1 MKKCPKPLGY
11 GIRRTPVVL
20 GLSAALCMP
29 AAFSYANVDNGMDRE
44 SVLSVM
50 QGKTIK
56 GQILDET
63 GESMIGVS
71 VLVKGTTIGTV
82 TDFDGN
88 YTIKA
93 NKGAVITFSYIGYK
107 TQEIKFTGQP
117 TVNIKMVPDNQ
128 TLDEV
133 VVVGYG
139 TMKRSDLTGSV
150 ASIAAKDV
158 EGFKTSSVAGALGGQ
173 IAGVQI
179 TSTDGTPGAGFSINI
194 RGVGTLTGD
203 SSPLYIVDGFEVDD
217 IDYLSNS
224 DIESIE
230 ILKDASSSAI
240 YGARAANGV
249 VLISTKSGKIG
260 KPIINYNGSA
270 SYRKI
275 SKKLDVLSPYE
286 FVKLQGEVNSKYSD
300 SYFKTGND
308 DDGNPYR
315 YQSLDDY
322 IGVSGVNW
330 QDETFNPTW
339 SQDHS
344 LSIMGG
350 TEDTKYN
357 ASFSRY
363 IENGIFKNS
372 GFNKT
377 TGKFRLDQKLSKSL
391 SFNFTVNYALTNREG
406 VGTSG
411 DSGRFNMLA
420 QILSARPTGGLKLTD
435 EELLASAIDPEMLES
450 GESLAQ
456 VNPVKQTE
464 SVTNNKRA
472 EMWSGNASAT
482 WQIIKGLT
490 FKTAGTYN
498 TTNNRTDIFYKD
510 GSKEA
515 YRNGQKPYG
524 RTQMGRDVRW
534 TNSNNLTWKQKVKK
548 HNYDIMLGHEVSF
561 KSTEYLLGE
570 AMDFPFDNLGNDYL
584 GLGAT
589 PSRVESSYS
598 EKTLLSFFARGNYN
612 YDNRYLFTAT
622 VRADG
627 STVFSNKNKWGFFP
641 SFSAA
646 WRVSEEAFMKDVE
659 WVSNFKVRLGW
670 GIVGNDR
677 ISNYLSMDLYEANKY
692 GIGNNTVTVLT
703 PKQLKNANLK
713 WEGASSVNLGVDL
726 GFFDNRLNVTADF
739 FIKDT
744 KDLLLAQSLAHVTGF
759 DSQMQN
765 IGKIQNK
772 GIELSFNSTNIQTRN
787 FTWQTNFNIS
797 FIKNTLKGLASGVES
812 MYARSGFDSNFTA
825 YDYIA
830 TVGQSLGLIYGYE
843 FDGIYQSSDFYTT
856 PDNQLI
862 LKEGITNNAR
872 YGTVKPGVVKYKD
885 QDGDGIITT
894 NDRTVIGNA
903 MPKWYGGITNTFN
916 YKGIDFSFMFQFN
929 YGNDIYNATRL
940 YATQSR
946 SGRRNM
952 LAEVADRWSPT
963 NASNKVPS
971 QDGYIVNDVYSRF
984 IEDGSF
990 LRLKNITLGYTLP
1003 HKWTRKFHASKLRIY
1018 ATGQNLF
1025 CISGYSGYDPE
1036 VNSASSNPMTP
1047 GLDWGAYPKSRVFT
1061 FGIDLQF

>member
-1 MKKCPKPLGY
+1 MYNINFIKS
-11 GIRRTPVVL
+11 I
-20 GLSAALCMP
+20 SARGWFTLLTLILTI
-29 AAFSYANVDNGMDRE
+29 SLYAQNAT
-44 SVLSVM
+44 L
-50 QGKTIK
+50 K
-56 GQILDET
+56 GVIVDET
-63 GESMIGVS
+63 NTPLIGATVQ
-71 VLVKGTTIGTV
+71 VKGTSTGSI
-82 TDFDGN
+82 TDLDGN

-260 KPIINYNGSA
+260 RPIINYNGSA

-286 FVKLQGEVNSKYSD
+286 FVKLQGEVNPKYSD

-308 DDGNPYR
+308 NDGNPYR

-322 IGVSGVNW
+322 IGVNGVNW

-435 EELLASAIDPEMLES
+435 EELLASAIDPEILES

-498 TTNNRTDIFYKD
+498 TTNSRTDIFYKD

-598 EKTLLSFFARGNYN
+598 EKMLLSFFARGNYN

-677 ISNYLSMDLYEANKY
+677 ISNYLSMNLYGANKY

-759 DSQMQN
+759 NSQMQN

-772 GIELSFNSTNIQTRN
+772 GIELSLNSTNIQTRG

-862 LKEGITNNAR
+862 LKEGITNNER

-916 YKGIDFSFMFQFN
+916 YKGVDFSFMFQFN

-1003 HKWTRKFHASKLRIY
+1003 HKWTRKFHASKLRVY

>member
-1 MKKCPKPLGY
+1 MYNINFLKSIGSRGWFTL
-11 GIRRTPVVL
+11 L
-20 GLSAALCMP
+20 ALI
-29 AAFSYANVDNGMDRE
+29 F
-44 SVLSVM
+44 
-50 QGKTIK
+50 TINLYSQNATLK
-56 GQILDET
+56 GVIVDET
-63 GESMIGVS
+63 DIPLIGATVQ
-71 VLVKGTTIGTV
+71 VKGSSTGSI

-88 YTIKA
+88 YLIKA
-93 NKGAVITFSYIGYK
+93 KKGDVITFSYIGYK
-107 TQEIKFTGQP
+107 TQEIKFTGQH

-230 ILKDASSSAI
+230 VLKDASSSAI

-249 VLISTKSGKIG
+249 ILITTKSGKKG

-286 FVKLQGEVNSKYSD
+286 FVKLQGEINSKYSD

-308 DDGNPYR
+308 NDGNPYR

-322 IGVSGVNW
+322 IGLSGVNW

-350 TEDTKYN
+350 TEETKYN

-377 TGKFRLDQKLSKSL
+377 TGKFRLDQKLSKRL

-406 VGTSG
+406 VGTSA

-420 QILSARPTGGLKLTD
+420 QILSARPTGGLKLTN

-456 VNPVKQTE
+456 VNPVMQTE
-464 SVTNNKRA
+464 SVTNYKRA
-472 EMWSGNASAT
+472 EMWSGNASVS

-490 FKTAGTYN
+490 FKTSGTYN
-498 TTNNRTDIFYKD
+498 TTNNRTNIFYKD

-534 TNSNNLTWKQKVKK
+534 TNSNNLTWKQKTKK
-548 HNYDIMLGHEVSF
+548 HNYDIMLGHEISF

-570 AMDFPFDNLGNDYL
+570 AMDFPFDNLGNDFL

-589 PSRVESSYS
+589 PSKVESSYS

-612 YDNRYLFTAT
+612 YDNRYLLTAT
-622 VRADG
+622 IRADG
-627 STVFSNKNKWGFFP
+627 STVFSKKNKWGIFP

-646 WRVSEEAFMKDVE
+646 WRISEEAFMEEVD

-677 ISNYLSMDLYEANKY
+677 ISNYLSMDLYGSNKF
-692 GIGNNTVTVLT
+692 GLGNNTVTVLT

-713 WEGASSVNLGVDL
+713 WEGARSVNLGVDL

-772 GIELSFNSTNIQTRN
+772 GIELSINSTNIQTRN

-843 FDGIYQSSDFYTT
+843 FDGVYQSSEFYTT
-856 PDNQLI
+856 PDNKLI
-862 LKEGITNNAR
+862 LKEGITNNAQ

-903 MPKWYGGITNTFN
+903 IPKWYGGITNTFN
-916 YKGIDFSFMFQFN
+916 YKGIDLSFMFQFN

-1003 HKWTRKFHASKLRIY
+1003 HKLARRLHASKLRLY

-1036 VNSASSNPMTP
+1036 VNSAGNNPMTP

>member
-1 MKKCPKPLGY
+1 MYNINFIKSISTRGWFTLLTL
-11 GIRRTPVVL
+11 ILTISL
-20 GLSAALCMP
+20 
-29 AAFSYANVDNGMDRE
+29 YAQNAT
-44 SVLSVM
+44 L
-50 QGKTIK
+50 K
-56 GQILDET
+56 GVIVDET
-63 GESMIGVS
+63 DTPLIGATVQ
-71 VLVKGTTIGTV
+71 VKGTSTGSI

-173 IAGVQI
+173 IA
-179 TSTDGTPGAGFSINI
+179 STDGTPGAGFSINI

-490 FKTAGTYN
+490 FKTSGTYN

-772 GIELSFNSTNIQTRN
+772 GIELSLNSTNIQTRN

-872 YGTVKPGVVKYKD
+872 YGSVKPGVVKYKD

>member
-1 MKKCPKPLGY
+1 
-11 GIRRTPVVL
+11 
-20 GLSAALCMP
+20 
-29 AAFSYANVDNGMDRE
+29 
-44 SVLSVM
+44 
-50 QGKTIK
+50 
-56 GQILDET
+56 
-63 GESMIGVS
+63 
-71 VLVKGTTIGTV
+71 
-82 TDFDGN
+82 
-88 YTIKA
+88 
-93 NKGAVITFSYIGYK
+93 
-107 TQEIKFTGQP
+107 
-117 TVNIKMVPDNQ
+117 
-128 TLDEV
+128 
-133 VVVGYG
+133 
-139 TMKRSDLTGSV
+139 
-150 ASIAAKDV
+150 
-158 EGFKTSSVAGALGGQ
+158 
-173 IAGVQI
+173 
-179 TSTDGTPGAGFSINI
+179 
-194 RGVGTLTGD
+194 
-203 SSPLYIVDGFEVDD
+203 
-217 IDYLSNS
+217 
-224 DIESIE
+224 
-230 ILKDASSSAI
+230 
-240 YGARAANGV
+240 
-249 VLISTKSGKIG
+249 
-260 KPIINYNGSA
+260 
-270 SYRKI
+270 
-275 SKKLDVLSPYE
+275 
-286 FVKLQGEVNSKYSD
+286 
-300 SYFKTGND
+300 
-308 DDGNPYR
+308 
-315 YQSLDDY
+315 
-322 IGVSGVNW
+322 
-330 QDETFNPTW
+330 
-339 SQDHS
+339 
-344 LSIMGG
+344 
-350 TEDTKYN
+350 
-357 ASFSRY
+357 
-363 IENGIFKNS
+363 
-372 GFNKT
+372 
-377 TGKFRLDQKLSKSL
+377 
-391 SFNFTVNYALTNREG
+391 
-406 VGTSG
+406 
-411 DSGRFNMLA
+411 
-420 QILSARPTGGLKLTD
+420 
-435 EELLASAIDPEMLES
+435 MLES

-490 FKTAGTYN
+490 FKTSGTYN

-830 TVGQSLGLIYGYE
+830 TVGQSLGL
-843 FDGIYQSSDFYTT
+843 
-856 PDNQLI
+856 
-862 LKEGITNNAR
+862 
-872 YGTVKPGVVKYKD
+872 
-885 QDGDGIITT
+885 
-894 NDRTVIGNA
+894 
-903 MPKWYGGITNTFN
+903 
-916 YKGIDFSFMFQFN
+916 
-929 YGNDIYNATRL
+929 
-940 YATQSR
+940 
-946 SGRRNM
+946 
-952 LAEVADRWSPT
+952 
-963 NASNKVPS
+963 
-971 QDGYIVNDVYSRF
+971 
-984 IEDGSF
+984 
-990 LRLKNITLGYTLP
+990 
-1003 HKWTRKFHASKLRIY
+1003 RI
-1018 ATGQNLF
+1018 
-1025 CISGYSGYDPE
+1025 
-1036 VNSASSNPMTP
+1036 
-1047 GLDWGAYPKSRVFT
+1047 
-1061 FGIDLQF
+1061 

>member
-1 MKKCPKPLGY
+1 MYYTNIIKS
-11 GIRRTPVVL
+11 ISAR
-20 GLSAALCMP
+20 GLFTLLALIMSISLH
-29 AAFSYANVDNGMDRE
+29 AQNATV
-44 SVLSVM
+44 
-50 QGKTIK
+50 K
-56 GQILDET
+56 GVIVDET
-63 GESMIGVS
+63 DTPLIGATVQ
-71 VLVKGTTIGTV
+71 VKGTATGSI

-107 TQEIKFTGQP
+107 TQEIKFTGQSP
-117 TVNIKMVPDNQ
+117 LNVKMIPDNQ

-230 ILKDASSSAI
+230 VLKDASSSAI

-249 VLISTKSGKIG
+249 VLITTKSGKTGRPTIT
-260 KPIINYNGSA
+260 YNGSA

-300 SYFKTGND
+300 SYFKPGND
-308 DDGNPYR
+308 DNDIPYR

-322 IGVSGVNW
+322 MGVKGVNW

-350 TEDTKYN
+350 TDDSKYN

-372 GFNKT
+372 GFDKT

-391 SFNFTVNYALTNREG
+391 SFNITVNYALTNRKG
-406 VGTSG
+406 VGTSA
-411 DSGRFNMLA
+411 DTGRFNMLA
-420 QILSARPTGGLKLTD
+420 QIISARPTAGNRMTD
-435 EELLASAIDPEMLES
+435 DELLNAFIDPTMLED
-450 GESLAQ
+450 GNDNIAQ
-456 VNPVKQTE
+456 VNPVLQTE
-464 SVTNNKRA
+464 NVTNKKRS
-472 EMWSGNASAT
+472 EYWSANGALN
-482 WQIIKGLT
+482 WEIRKGLT
-490 FKTAGTYN
+490 FRTAATYN
-498 TTNNRTDIFYKD
+498 TTNTRTDIFYSQKT
-510 GSKEA
+510 KEA
-515 YRNGQKPYG
+515 YRNGGKPYG
-524 RTQMGRDVRW
+524 SSQMQRDSRW
-534 TNSNNLTWKQKVKK
+534 VNSNTLTWKQKIKK
-548 HNYDIMLGHEVSF
+548 HQYDVMLGHEVSH
-561 KSTEYLLGE
+561 KTTEYLYGQ

-589 PSRVESSYS
+589 PSKVESSYS
-598 EKTLLSFFARGNYN
+598 EKMLLSFFARGNYN
-612 YDNRYLFTAT
+612 YDNRYLLTAT

-646 WRVSEEAFMKDVE
+646 WRVSEEAFMKDVD

-677 ISNYLSMDLYEANKY
+677 ISNYLSMDLYEASKY
-692 GIGNNTVTVLT
+692 GVGNNTVTVLT

-713 WEGASSVNLGVDL
+713 WEGSSTINLGVDL
-726 GFFDNRLNVTADF
+726 GFLDNRLNVTADF
-739 FIKDT
+739 FVKNT

-772 GIELSFNSTNIQTRN
+772 GIELSLNSTNIQTRD
-787 FTWQTNFNIS
+787 FSWQTNFNIS

-830 TVGQSLGLIYGYE
+830 TVGLIYGYE
-843 FDGIYQSSDFYTT
+843 FDGVYQSSDFYTT

-862 LKEGITNNAR
+862 LKEGVTNNAR

-903 MPKWYGGITNTFN
+903 MPKWFGGITNTFD
-916 YKGIDFSFMFQFN
+916 YKGIDFSFMLQFN

-940 YATQSR
+940 YSTQSR
-946 SGRRNM
+946 NGRRNM

-963 NASNKVPS
+963 NTSNLVPS

>member
-1 MKKCPKPLGY
+1 MYNINFIKSISVRGWFTLLTL
-11 GIRRTPVVL
+11 ILTINL
-20 GLSAALCMP
+20 
-29 AAFSYANVDNGMDRE
+29 YAQNTT
-44 SVLSVM
+44 L
-50 QGKTIK
+50 K
-56 GQILDET
+56 GVIVDET
-63 GESMIGVS
+63 DTPLIGATVQ
-71 VLVKGTTIGTV
+71 VKGTSTGSI

-308 DDGNPYR
+308 DNGNPYR

-435 EELLASAIDPEMLES
+435 EELLASVIDPEMLES

-490 FKTAGTYN
+490 FKTSGTYN

>member
-1 MKKCPKPLGY
+1 MYSINFIKSISVRGWFTLLTL
-11 GIRRTPVVL
+11 ILTINL
-20 GLSAALCMP
+20 
-29 AAFSYANVDNGMDRE
+29 YAQNTT
-44 SVLSVM
+44 L
-50 QGKTIK
+50 K
-56 GQILDET
+56 GVIVDET
-63 GESMIGVS
+63 DTPLIGATVQ
-71 VLVKGTTIGTV
+71 VKGTSTGSI

-308 DDGNPYR
+308 DNGNPYR

-490 FKTAGTYN
+490 FKTSGTYN

-584 GLGAT
+584 GPGAT

>member
-1 MKKCPKPLGY
+1 MYSINFIKSISVRGWFTLLTL
-11 GIRRTPVVL
+11 ILTINL
-20 GLSAALCMP
+20 
-29 AAFSYANVDNGMDRE
+29 YAQNTT
-44 SVLSVM
+44 L
-50 QGKTIK
+50 K
-56 GQILDET
+56 GVIVDET
-63 GESMIGVS
+63 DTPLIGATVQ
-71 VLVKGTTIGTV
+71 VKGTSTGSI

-308 DDGNPYR
+308 DNGNPYR

-490 FKTAGTYN
+490 FKTSGTYN

-772 GIELSFNSTNIQTRN
+772 AIELSFNSTNIQTRN

>member
-1 MKKCPKPLGY
+1 MYSINFIKSISVRGWFTLLTL
-11 GIRRTPVVL
+11 ILTINL
-20 GLSAALCMP
+20 
-29 AAFSYANVDNGMDRE
+29 YAQNTT
-44 SVLSVM
+44 L
-50 QGKTIK
+50 K
-56 GQILDET
+56 GVIVDET
-63 GESMIGVS
+63 DTPLIGATVQ
-71 VLVKGTTIGTV
+71 VKGTSTGSI

-194 RGVGTLTGD
+194 RGVGTLTGE

-308 DDGNPYR
+308 DNGNPYR

-490 FKTAGTYN
+490 FKTSGTYN

>member
-1 MKKCPKPLGY
+1 MYYTNIIKS
-11 GIRRTPVVL
+11 ISAR
-20 GLSAALCMP
+20 GLFTLLALIMSISLH
-29 AAFSYANVDNGMDRE
+29 AQNATV
-44 SVLSVM
+44 
-50 QGKTIK
+50 K
-56 GQILDET
+56 GVIVDET
-63 GESMIGVS
+63 DTPLIGATVQ
-71 VLVKGTTIGTV
+71 VKGTATGSI

-107 TQEIKFTGQP
+107 TQEIKFTGQSP
-117 TVNIKMVPDNQ
+117 LNVKMIPDNQ

-230 ILKDASSSAI
+230 VLKDASSSAI

-249 VLISTKSGKIG
+249 VLITTKSGKTGRPTIT
-260 KPIINYNGSA
+260 YNGSA
-270 SYRKI
+270 RYRKI

-300 SYFKTGND
+300 SYFKPGND
-308 DDGNPYR
+308 DNDIPYR

-322 IGVSGVNW
+322 MGVKGVNW

-350 TEDTKYN
+350 TDDSKYN

-372 GFNKT
+372 GFDKT

-391 SFNFTVNYALTNREG
+391 SFNITVNYALTNRKG
-406 VGTSG
+406 VGTSA

-435 EELLASAIDPEMLES
+435 DELLDSAIDPEMLES

-464 SVTNNKRA
+464 SVTNTKRA
-472 EMWSGNASAT
+472 EMWSGNGSIS

-498 TTNNRTDIFYKD
+498 TTNNRTNIFYKD

-534 TNSNNLTWKQKVKK
+534 TNFNNLTWKQKVKK
-548 HNYDIMLGHEVSF
+548 HNYDVMLGHEVSF
-561 KSTEYLLGE
+561 RSTEYLLGE

-589 PSRVESSYS
+589 PSKVESSYS
-598 EKTLLSFFARGNYN
+598 EKMLLSFFARGNYN
-612 YDNRYLFTAT
+612 YDNRYLLTAT

-646 WRVSEEAFMKDVE
+646 WRVSEEAFMKDVD

-677 ISNYLSMDLYEANKY
+677 ISNYLSMDLYEASKY
-692 GIGNNTVTVLT
+692 GVGNNTVTVLT

-713 WEGASSVNLGVDL
+713 WEGSSTINLGVDL
-726 GFFDNRLNVTADF
+726 GFLDNRLNVTADF
-739 FIKDT
+739 FVKNT

-772 GIELSFNSTNIQTRN
+772 GIELSLNSTNIQTRD
-787 FTWQTNFNIS
+787 FSWQTNFNIS

-843 FDGIYQSSDFYTT
+843 FDGVYQSSDFYTT

-862 LKEGITNNAR
+862 LKEGVTNNAR

-903 MPKWYGGITNTFN
+903 MPKWFGGITNTFD
-916 YKGIDFSFMFQFN
+916 YKGIDFSFMLQFN

-940 YATQSR
+940 YSTQSR
-946 SGRRNM
+946 NGRRNM

-963 NASNKVPS
+963 NTSNLVPS

-990 LRLKNITLGYTLP
+990 LRLKNVTLGYTLP
-1003 HKWTRKFHASKLRIY
+1003 HKWTRKFHVSRLRLY

-1025 CISGYSGYDPE
+1025 CVSGYSGYDPE
-1036 VNSASSNPMTP
+1036 VNSASNTPMTP

>member
-1 MKKCPKPLGY
+1 MYSINFIKSISVRGWFTLLTL
-11 GIRRTPVVL
+11 ILTINL
-20 GLSAALCMP
+20 
-29 AAFSYANVDNGMDRE
+29 YAQNTT
-44 SVLSVM
+44 L
-50 QGKTIK
+50 K
-56 GQILDET
+56 GVIVDET
-63 GESMIGVS
+63 DTPLIGATVQ
-71 VLVKGTTIGTV
+71 VKGTSTGSI

-308 DDGNPYR
+308 DNGNPYR

-322 IGVSGVNW
+322 ICVSGVNW

-490 FKTAGTYN
+490 FKTSGTYN

>member
-1 MKKCPKPLGY
+1 MYNINFIKSISVRGWFTLLTL
-11 GIRRTPVVL
+11 ILTINL
-20 GLSAALCMP
+20 
-29 AAFSYANVDNGMDRE
+29 YAQNTT
-44 SVLSVM
+44 L
-50 QGKTIK
+50 K
-56 GQILDET
+56 GVIVDET
-63 GESMIGVS
+63 DTPLIGATVQ
-71 VLVKGTTIGTV
+71 VKGTSTGSI

-1047 GLDWGAYPKSRVFT
+1047 GVDWGAYPKSRVFT

>member
-1 MKKCPKPLGY
+1 MYNINFIKSN
-11 GIRRTPVVL
+11 
-20 GLSAALCMP
+20 SARGWFTLLALILTI
-29 AAFSYANVDNGMDRE
+29 SLYAQNAT
-44 SVLSVM
+44 L
-50 QGKTIK
+50 K
-56 GQILDET
+56 GVIVDET
-63 GESMIGVS
+63 DTPLIGATVQ
-71 VLVKGTTIGTV
+71 VKGTSTGSI

-107 TQEIKFTGQP
+107 TQEIKFTGQS
-117 TVNIKMVPDNQ
+117 TINIKMVPDNQ

-275 SKKLDVLSPYE
+275 SKKLDVLSPYD

-308 DDGNPYR
+308 DEGNPYR

-322 IGVSGVNW
+322 IGIGGVNW

-490 FKTAGTYN
+490 FKTSGTYN

-524 RTQMGRDVRW
+524 RTQMGRDMRW

-589 PSRVESSYS
+589 PSKVESSYS
-598 EKTLLSFFARGNYN
+598 EKMLLSFFARGNYN

-659 WVSNFKVRLGW
+659 WISNFKVRLGW

-677 ISNYLSMDLYEANKY
+677 ISNYLSMDLYEASKY

-726 GFFDNRLNVTADF
+726 GFFDSRLNITADF

-772 GIELSFNSTNIQTRN
+772 GIELSLNSTNIQARN

-797 FIKNTLKGLASGVES
+797 FIKNTLKGLASGVQS

-963 NASNKVPS
+963 NASNRVPS

>member
-1 MKKCPKPLGY
+1 MYNINFIKSISVRGWFTLLTL
-11 GIRRTPVVL
+11 ILTINL
-20 GLSAALCMP
+20 
-29 AAFSYANVDNGMDRE
+29 YAQNTT
-44 SVLSVM
+44 L
-50 QGKTIK
+50 K
-56 GQILDET
+56 GVIVDET
-63 GESMIGVS
+63 DTPLIGATVQ
-71 VLVKGTTIGTV
+71 VKGTSTGSI

-894 NDRTVIGNA
+894 NDRIVIGNA

>member
-1 MKKCPKPLGY
+1 MYNINFIKSISTRGWFTLLTL
-11 GIRRTPVVL
+11 ILTINL
-20 GLSAALCMP
+20 
-29 AAFSYANVDNGMDRE
+29 YAQNTT
-44 SVLSVM
+44 L
-50 QGKTIK
+50 K
-56 GQILDET
+56 GVIVDET
-63 GESMIGVS
+63 DTPLIGATVQ
-71 VLVKGTTIGTV
+71 VKGTSTGSI

-490 FKTAGTYN
+490 FKTSGTYN

-772 GIELSFNSTNIQTRN
+772 GIELSLNSTNIQTRN

-872 YGTVKPGVVKYKD
+872 YGSVKPGVVKYKD

>member
-1 MKKCPKPLGY
+1 MYNINFIKSISVRGWFTLLTL
-11 GIRRTPVVL
+11 ILTINL
-20 GLSAALCMP
+20 
-29 AAFSYANVDNGMDRE
+29 YAQNTT
-44 SVLSVM
+44 L
-50 QGKTIK
+50 K
-56 GQILDET
+56 GVIVDET
-63 GESMIGVS
+63 DTPLIGATVQ
-71 VLVKGTTIGTV
+71 VKGTSTGSI

-308 DDGNPYR
+308 DNGNPYR

-472 EMWSGNASAT
+472 EMWAGNASAT

-490 FKTAGTYN
+490 FKTSGTYN

-916 YKGIDFSFMFQFN
+916 YKGIDFCFMFQFN

>member
-1 MKKCPKPLGY
+1 MYNINFIKSISVRGWFTLLTL
-11 GIRRTPVVL
+11 ILTINL
-20 GLSAALCMP
+20 
-29 AAFSYANVDNGMDRE
+29 YAQNTT
-44 SVLSVM
+44 L
-50 QGKTIK
+50 K
-56 GQILDET
+56 GVIVDET
-63 GESMIGVS
+63 DTPLIGATVQ
-71 VLVKGTTIGTV
+71 VKGTSTGSI

-703 PKQLKNANLK
+703 PKQLKK
-713 WEGASSVNLGVDL
+713 
-726 GFFDNRLNVTADF
+726 
-739 FIKDT
+739 
-744 KDLLLAQSLAHVTGF
+744 
-759 DSQMQN
+759 
-765 IGKIQNK
+765 
-772 GIELSFNSTNIQTRN
+772 
-787 FTWQTNFNIS
+787 
-797 FIKNTLKGLASGVES
+797 
-812 MYARSGFDSNFTA
+812 
-825 YDYIA
+825 
-830 TVGQSLGLIYGYE
+830 
-843 FDGIYQSSDFYTT
+843 
-856 PDNQLI
+856 
-862 LKEGITNNAR
+862 
-872 YGTVKPGVVKYKD
+872 
-885 QDGDGIITT
+885 
-894 NDRTVIGNA
+894 
-903 MPKWYGGITNTFN
+903 
-916 YKGIDFSFMFQFN
+916 
-929 YGNDIYNATRL
+929 
-940 YATQSR
+940 
-946 SGRRNM
+946 
-952 LAEVADRWSPT
+952 
-963 NASNKVPS
+963 
-971 QDGYIVNDVYSRF
+971 
-984 IEDGSF
+984 
-990 LRLKNITLGYTLP
+990 
-1003 HKWTRKFHASKLRIY
+1003 
-1018 ATGQNLF
+1018 
-1025 CISGYSGYDPE
+1025 C
-1036 VNSASSNPMTP
+1036 
-1047 GLDWGAYPKSRVFT
+1047 
-1061 FGIDLQF
+1061 

>member
-1 MKKCPKPLGY
+1 MYYTNIIKS
-11 GIRRTPVVL
+11 ISAR
-20 GLSAALCMP
+20 GLFTLLALIMSISLH
-29 AAFSYANVDNGMDRE
+29 AQNATV
-44 SVLSVM
+44 
-50 QGKTIK
+50 K
-56 GQILDET
+56 GVIVDET
-63 GESMIGVS
+63 DTPLIGATVQ
-71 VLVKGTTIGTV
+71 VKGTATGSI

-107 TQEIKFTGQP
+107 TQEIKFTGQSP
-117 TVNIKMVPDNQ
+117 LNVKMIPDNQ

-308 DDGNPYR
+308 DNGNPYR

-472 EMWSGNASAT
+472 EMWAGNASAT

-490 FKTAGTYN
+490 FKTSGTYN

>member
-1 MKKCPKPLGY
+1 MYYTNIIKS
-11 GIRRTPVVL
+11 ISAR
-20 GLSAALCMP
+20 GLFTLLALIMSISLH
-29 AAFSYANVDNGMDRE
+29 AQNATV
-44 SVLSVM
+44 
-50 QGKTIK
+50 K
-56 GQILDET
+56 GVIVDET
-63 GESMIGVS
+63 DTPLIGATVQ
-71 VLVKGTTIGTV
+71 VKGTATGSI

-107 TQEIKFTGQP
+107 TQEIKFTGQSP
-117 TVNIKMVPDNQ
+117 LNVKMIPDNQ

-230 ILKDASSSAI
+230 VLKDASSSAI

-249 VLISTKSGKIG
+249 VLITTKSGKTGRPTIT
-260 KPIINYNGSA
+260 YNGSA

-300 SYFKTGND
+300 SYFKPGND
-308 DDGNPYR
+308 DNDIPYR

-322 IGVSGVNW
+322 MGVKGVNW

-350 TEDTKYN
+350 TDDSKYN

-372 GFNKT
+372 GFDKT

-391 SFNFTVNYALTNREG
+391 SFNITVNYALTNRKG
-406 VGTSG
+406 VGTSA

-435 EELLASAIDPEMLES
+435 DELLDSAIDPEMLES

-464 SVTNNKRA
+464 SVTNTKRA
-472 EMWSGNASAT
+472 EMWSGNGSIS

-498 TTNNRTDIFYKD
+498 TTNNRTNIFYKD

-534 TNSNNLTWKQKVKK
+534 TNFNNLTWKQKVKK
-548 HNYDIMLGHEVSF
+548 HNYDVMLGHEVSF
-561 KSTEYLLGE
+561 RSTEYLLGE

-589 PSRVESSYS
+589 PSKVESSYS
-598 EKTLLSFFARGNYN
+598 EKMLLSFFARGNYN
-612 YDNRYLFTAT
+612 YDNRYLLTAT

-646 WRVSEEAFMKDVE
+646 WRVSEEAFMKDVD

-677 ISNYLSMDLYEANKY
+677 ISNYLSMDLYEASKY
-692 GIGNNTVTVLT
+692 GVGNNTVTVLT

-713 WEGASSVNLGVDL
+713 WEGSSTINLGVDL
-726 GFFDNRLNVTADF
+726 GFLDNL
-739 FIKDT
+739 
-744 KDLLLAQSLAHVTGF
+744 
-759 DSQMQN
+759 
-765 IGKIQNK
+765 
-772 GIELSFNSTNIQTRN
+772 
-787 FTWQTNFNIS
+787 
-797 FIKNTLKGLASGVES
+797 
-812 MYARSGFDSNFTA
+812 
-825 YDYIA
+825 
-830 TVGQSLGLIYGYE
+830 
-843 FDGIYQSSDFYTT
+843 
-856 PDNQLI
+856 
-862 LKEGITNNAR
+862 
-872 YGTVKPGVVKYKD
+872 
-885 QDGDGIITT
+885 
-894 NDRTVIGNA
+894 
-903 MPKWYGGITNTFN
+903 
-916 YKGIDFSFMFQFN
+916 
-929 YGNDIYNATRL
+929 
-940 YATQSR
+940 
-946 SGRRNM
+946 
-952 LAEVADRWSPT
+952 
-963 NASNKVPS
+963 
-971 QDGYIVNDVYSRF
+971 
-984 IEDGSF
+984 
-990 LRLKNITLGYTLP
+990 
-1003 HKWTRKFHASKLRIY
+1003 
-1018 ATGQNLF
+1018 
-1025 CISGYSGYDPE
+1025 
-1036 VNSASSNPMTP
+1036 NSAT
-1047 GLDWGAYPKSRVFT
+1047 L
-1061 FGIDLQF
+1061 L